1 MKHVVVLLGLAPI
14 LVARG
19 ELLRHESS
27 IDAMGSTFTVAA
39 YGDDRQKLI
48 TAVDLALEEAR
59 RLDQKLSNY
68 RPESEWSEVN
78 RLAADRPV
86 QVSPELFRLLAYCV
100 EVSRESEGT
109 FDITVGPLM
118 RVWGFYKGSGH
129 LPHRAEVRG
138 TLVKVGFKNIVL
150 DPLARTVRF
159 SRQGV
164 EIDPGGVGKGYAV
177 DRMAGI
183 LKENGIRSA
192 FITAGGSS
200 MYAIGTPPGEPGWKV
215 QIRNPKARTGPAR
228 PANSPKTRALS
239 AAPSSVV
246 RANFLMEESS
256 IVTETLLK
264 DESMATSGNY
274 EKYFR
279 VGRHIYSHIMDPRTG
294 FPAEGMYSVSV
305 IAPLGLDSEVWAK
318 PYYIL
323 GRRWAAKHNP
333 KNFRIYTCEDKGEP
347 VCAWLQ

>member
-1 MKHVVVLLGLAPI
+1 M
-14 LVARG
+14 ARG
-19 ELLRHESS
+19 EILRHESS
-27 IDAMGSTFTVAA
+27 IDAMGTTFTVAA
-39 YGDDRQKLI
+39 YADDRQKLI
-48 TAVDLALEEAR
+48 TAVDLALDEAR
-59 RLDQKLSNY
+59 RLDHKLSNY

-78 RLAADRPV
+78 RLAAERPV
-86 QVSPELFRLLAYCV
+86 VVSPELFRLLAYCV
-100 EVSRESEGT
+100 EVGRESEGT

-138 TLVKVGFKNIVL
+138 SLTSVGYKNILL
-150 DPLARTVRF
+150 DPKTRTVRF
-159 SRQGV
+159 ARQGV

-177 DRMAGI
+177 DRMADI

-200 MYAIGTPPGEPGWKV
+200 MIAIGTPPGEPGWKV
-215 QIRNPKARTGPAR
+215 QIRNPK
-228 PANSPKTRALS
+228 
-239 AAPSSVV
+239 
-246 RANFLMEESS
+246 EESK
-256 IVTETLLK
+256 IVAETLLK

-279 VGRHIYSHIMDPRTG
+279 VGRHVYSHIMDPRTG
-294 FPAEGMYSVSV
+294 FPAEGMFSVSV
-305 IAPLGLDSEVWAK
+305 ISHLGLDSEVWAK

-323 GRRWAAKHNP
+323 GRQWAAKHNP
-333 KNFRIYTCEDKGEP
+333 KHFRIYTCEDKGEP

>member
-1 MKHVVVLLGLAPI
+1 MKRFVVLLLLAPM
-14 LVARG
+14 LAAQG

-27 IDAMGSTFTVAA
+27 IDAMGTTFTVAA

-59 RLDQKLSNY
+59 RLDHKLSNY

-78 RLAADRPV
+78 RLAAERPV
-86 QVSPELFRLLAYCV
+86 TVSPELFRLLAYCV

-138 TLVKVGFKNIVL
+138 SLVKVGYKNILL
-150 DPLARTVRF
+150 DPQARTVRF
-159 SRQGV
+159 ARRGV

-177 DRMAGI
+177 DRMAEI

-200 MYAIGTPPGEPGWKV
+200 MIAIGTPPGEPGWKV
-215 QIRNPKARTGPAR
+215 QIRNPK
-228 PANSPKTRALS
+228 
-239 AAPSSVV
+239 
-246 RANFLMEESS
+246 EESK
-256 IVTETLLK
+256 IVAETLLK

-274 EKYFR
+274 EKFFR
-279 VGRHIYSHIMDPRTG
+279 VGRRIYSHIMDPRTG
-294 FPAEGMYSVSV
+294 FPSEGMYSVSV

-323 GRRWAAKHNP
+323 GRQWAAKHNP
-333 KNFRIYTCEDKGEP
+333 KKFRIYTCEDKGEP